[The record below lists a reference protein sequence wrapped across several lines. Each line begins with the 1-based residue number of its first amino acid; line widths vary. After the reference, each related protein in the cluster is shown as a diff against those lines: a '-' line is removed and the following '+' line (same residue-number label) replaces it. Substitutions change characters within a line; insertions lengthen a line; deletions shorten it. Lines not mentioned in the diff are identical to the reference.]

1 MHFLDSIAVT
11 LSQQENMIQLC
22 TVQVT
27 GPKPCVLSVLSIGL
41 CCARFAG
48 LLLSSLA
55 LHMAAPGQRFVPEPL
70 TFATTLLST
79 ALPQPATAVN
89 RTQQWLLP
97 PEGWASLPEVTPPL
111 NLAEVLQS
119 PSDDA
124 MFQTAAITGSLLSAA
139 VGVVSRA
146 AEVFAKLVS
155 FPELFAR
162 AVRALEGLPSSEGF
176 PQVTSYRHSHAHH
189 GSLLVV

>member
-1 MHFLDSIAVT
+1 MHATYHTPNFQGEGWQS
-11 LSQQENMIQLC
+11 LS
-22 TVQVT
+22 T
-27 GPKPCVLSVLSIGL
+27 GL

-48 LLLSSLA
+48 LLLSSLT

-79 ALPQPATAVN
+79 ALPQPATAVD
-89 RTQQWLLP
+89 RTQQWLMP
-97 PEGWASLPEVTPPL
+97 RKGWASLPEVTPPL

-119 PSDDA
+119 SSDDA
-124 MFQTAAITGSLLSAA
+124 ICQTAAVTGSLLSAA

-155 FPELFAR
+155 FPELFAP
-162 AVRALEGLPSSEGF
+162 AVRALEGLPSCEGF
-176 PQVTSYRHSHAHH
+176 PQVTQQTHSQHH
-189 GSLLVV
+189 SLLAFRRIMHVCR